1 MGQVDKI
8 QKYFLKIRFY
18 LTEFYFNDKAQTMTE
33 YGLLIILIAITLFVI
48 IFAFSGEVADLFR
61 SAQSELTNTPSH

>member
-8 QKYFLKIRFY
+8 QKYFCKIRFY
-18 LTEFYFNDKAQTMTE
+18 LTELYFNDKAQSMTE
-33 YGLLIILIAITLFVI
+33 YGLLIILIAIALCVI

-61 SAQSELTNTPSH
+61 SAQPELTNTPSH